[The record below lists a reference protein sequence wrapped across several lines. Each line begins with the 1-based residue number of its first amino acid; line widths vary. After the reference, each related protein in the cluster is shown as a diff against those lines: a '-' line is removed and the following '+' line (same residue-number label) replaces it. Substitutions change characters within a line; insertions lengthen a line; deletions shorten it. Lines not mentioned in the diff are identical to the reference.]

1 LATFGA
7 FAAFPLLPI
16 AVLGLNK
23 LHLPQPHT
31 HAPPLDP
38 GRSVVDLLRHRV
50 LRHVFVASGLLA
62 AAWDMFTFAIPI
74 YGSRIGLSASSIGL
88 VLGSFSVATF
98 VIRGLLPAIS
108 KRLTAWP
115 QVGRRIL
122 AMDLPAL
129 RQEYMRAGLHEKDL
143 QADPLAQFGNWF
155 DEALQSGVVLPNA
168 MTLATAT
175 KKGRPSARAVLLKGF
190 DALGFVFYTHYRSRK
205 GRELEENPQAM
216 LLFCWTELE
225 RQVGIEGRV
234 ARVSAAESDEYFA
247 SRPLG
252 SRLSAT
258 ISPQSEPVASREA
271 LEIRLEEAS
280 KRFRDSPPR
289 PAHRG

>member
-1 LATFGA
+1 
-7 FAAFPLLPI
+7 
-16 AVLGLNK
+16 
-23 LHLPQPHT
+23 
-31 HAPPLDP
+31 
-38 GRSVVDLLRHRV
+38 
-50 LRHVFVASGLLA
+50 
-62 AAWDMFTFAIPI
+62 
-74 YGSRIGLSASSIGL
+74 
-88 VLGSFSVATF
+88 
-98 VIRGLLPAIS
+98 
-108 KRLTAWP
+108 
-115 QVGRRIL
+115 
-122 AMDLPAL
+122 MDLAAL

-143 QADPLAQFGNWF
+143 HADPLAQFGSWF
-155 DEALQSGVVLPNA
+155 DEALQSGIALPNA

-247 SRPLG
+247 IRPLG

-258 ISPQSEPVASREA
+258 ISPQSEPVEGREA
-271 LEIRLEEAS
+271 LATRVEDESTRL
-280 KRFRDSPPR
+280 RDSPPR
-289 PAHRG
+289 PPHWGGYRLAPARLAFWQGLQDRLHHRPCYLRAGSPWKTQ